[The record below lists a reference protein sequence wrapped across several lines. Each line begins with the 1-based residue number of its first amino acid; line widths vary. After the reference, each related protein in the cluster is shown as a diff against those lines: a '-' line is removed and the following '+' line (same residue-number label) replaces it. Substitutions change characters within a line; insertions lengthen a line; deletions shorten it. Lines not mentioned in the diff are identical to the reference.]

1 MDLIKPKEIEL
12 KDLDGDTHKF
22 IISRFNALDGYELI
36 SNFPKTMFNK
46 GGESFKDHKEVL
58 IKIFSHVEAFKQ
70 DGNTI
75 RLTSEAL
82 INNHIPDYELLMKI
96 LKEVGTY
103 NSSFL
108 GNVSG
113 LSIIDQIKTKLPTL
127 AQKILMDSL
136 KQLSKKD

>member
-12 KDLDGDTHKF
+12 KDLDGNTHKF

-46 GGESFKDHKEVL
+46 GESFKDHKEVL

-108 GNVSG
+108 GNVNG

>member
-22 IISRFNALDGYELI
+22 IISRFDCLDGYELI
-36 SNFPKTMFNK
+36 TNFPKTAFNK
-46 GGESFKDHKEVL
+46 GESFSDHREV
-58 IKIFSHVEAFKQ
+58 IVKIFSYVEAFKP

-82 INNHIPDYELLMKI
+82 IRNHVSDWELLLKV

-108 GNVSG
+108 GNVNGS
-113 LSIIDQIKTKLPTL
+113 SIIDQIKTKLPTL